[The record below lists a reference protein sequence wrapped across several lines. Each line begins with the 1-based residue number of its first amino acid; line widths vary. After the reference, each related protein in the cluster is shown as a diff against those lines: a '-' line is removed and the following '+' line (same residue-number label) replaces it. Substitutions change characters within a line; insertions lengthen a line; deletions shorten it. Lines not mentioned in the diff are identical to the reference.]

1 MSQTIKKRSVEIAG
15 HRTSLTLEEAFWRAL
30 KRFAAK
36 DRVSVNKL
44 IERIDRERQGN
55 LSSAARVYVLERLEA
70 AAGPAAEP
78 AAGPAAEPE
87 TARAASRPATRPS
100 ATAVNRPLP
109 DR

>member
-30 KRFAAK
+30 KRLAAK

-55 LSSAARVYVLERLEA
+55 LSSAVRVYLLERLEA
-70 AAGPAAEP
+70 AAEP
-78 AAGPAAEPE
+78 APEPAAEPE

-100 ATAVNRPLP
+100 ATAESRPLP